1 MGLWFKR
8 QYQKQGAGARI
19 SRRLARVVGRHD
31 GGGFEATMRRWR
43 SLGLVSLIAVTG
55 LGVGV
60 ASLRSQERS
69 ATAPTAS
76 QDPAAIDQIWQKA
89 SAKYDAARQ
98 ALLADVSRA
107 DGEGPFRADWESLQK
122 YEVPEW
128 YADAKFGIFI
138 HWGVYSVPAF
148 GSEWYPREM
157 YHEGSEIYKHHI
169 ATYGPQDKF
178 GYKDFIPRFKAD
190 QFDPAKWAA
199 LFKEAGAKYVVPV
212 AEHHDGFAMY
222 DSGLS
227 DWTAAKM
234 GPHRDVIGDLA
245 KAVRAAGLHFG
256 ASSHRVEHN
265 FFQGVGRQIPSD
277 VNDPQYAA
285 LYGPAHNWLTARQG
299 TPVSND
305 FTYVSQAW
313 TDDWLARSAEIV
325 EKYHPDVMYFDW
337 WIGQPSVR
345 ANLTKFTA
353 FYYNSSLKYGDH
365 VGVINYKDYAIQD
378 HSAVLDLERGQLDE
392 IRPLHWQTD
401 TSVSNK
407 SWGYIENDTFKSPEF
422 VVHQLVD
429 IVSKNGNLLL
439 NIGPRSDG
447 TIPDEVQHVL
457 REVGAWL
464 AVNGDAIY
472 GTRTWTK
479 FGEGPTKVAAGSF
492 HDTDTVSYTAEDFRF
507 TTKGSTLYAIELG
520 WAAGGEAVIRS
531 LGTQVGGKV
540 ASVSL
545 LGSNDKISFEQ
556 AGDGLHIHVPA
567 RAPGKFA
574 SAFRITFEGG
584 KLPATAAAGAA
595 K

>member
-1 MGLWFKR
+1 MMRHWRTIALASLVAV
-8 QYQKQGAGARI
+8 AG
-19 SRRLARVVGRHD
+19 
-31 GGGFEATMRRWR
+31 F
-43 SLGLVSLIAVTG
+43 
-55 LGVGV
+55 GVGV
-60 ASLRSQERS
+60 AGLRSQVPNGGGAAA
-69 ATAPTAS
+69 ATAPTAA
-76 QDPAAIDQIWQKA
+76 QDPAAIDAIWQHA

-98 ALLADVSRA
+98 AVLAEVARA
-107 DGEGPFRADWESLQK
+107 DAEGPYRADWESLQK

-157 YHEGSEIYKHHI
+157 YHQGSEIYKHHI

-178 GYKDFIPRFKAD
+178 GYKDFIPKFKAEK
-190 QFDPAKWAA
+190 FDPAAWAA
-199 LFKEAGAKYVVPV
+199 LFKEAGARYVVPV

-234 GPHRDVIGDLA
+234 GPHRDVIGELA
-245 KAVRAAGLHFG
+245 KAVRAEGLHFG

-265 FFQGVGRQIPSD
+265 FFLGVGRQFSSD
-277 VNDPQYAA
+277 VNDPANAA
-285 LYGPAHNWLTARQG
+285 LYGPAHNWLEARQG

-325 EKYHPDVMYFDW
+325 EKYHPDIVYFDW

-345 ANLTKFTA
+345 ASLTKFAA

-365 VGVINYKDYAIQD
+365 VGVINYKDYAIQE
-378 HSAVLDLERGQLDE
+378 HSAVLDLERGQLSE

-447 TIPDEVQHVL
+447 TIPDEVQSVL
-457 REVGAWL
+457 RQVGAWL
-464 AVNGDAIY
+464 AVNGEAIY

-479 FGEGPTKVAAGSF
+479 FGEGPTKVAGGSF
-492 HDTDTVSYTAEDFRF
+492 HDTDTVRYTAEDFRF
-507 TTKGSTLYAIELG
+507 TTKGASLYAIELG
-520 WAAGGEAVIRS
+520 WPSGDEAVIQS
-531 LGTQVGGKV
+531 LGTGVGGKV
-540 ASVSL
+540 EAVTL
-545 LGSNDKISFEQ
+545 LGSSDKISFEQ
-556 AGDGLHIHVPA
+556 NADGLHIRVPA
-567 RAPGKFA
+567 QAPGKFA
-574 SAFRITFEGG
+574 AAYRIAFESG
-584 KLPATAAAGAA
+584 KLPAAAAGAA